1 MPLLHAHSDTVTDL
15 GFSPF
20 HDGLLAT
27 ASQDGLVKIWH
38 IPEGGLK
45 ESLLDAECTFS
56 HRQKRVET
64 VGFHPTSDCLLHS
77 TSAGTIILYDLTA
90 ENEFFCSNEHPDT
103 IQSLSWKQDGTTMA
117 TSSKDKKVRVVD
129 PRSNNPI
136 VLMADSH
143 QSIKDS
149 RVVWLGTQER
159 ILTTGFDANRI
170 RQIMIRDIRNFSTP
184 EKVLDLDCS
193 TGILM
198 PLFDMDTNML
208 FVAGKGDTTI
218 SFLEVTDRDPF
229 LVEGIRHSG
238 DQTKGACLLPKRAL
252 RVMEGEV
259 NRVLQ
264 LTSSSVIPIMY
275 QVPRKT
281 YRDFH
286 SDIFPDTNGC
296 KSDLA
301 PKDWFAGKNTP
312 VSKISLDPAKRQEGE
327 KPIIVSRSF

>member
-15 GFSPF
+15 HFSPF

-38 IPEGGLK
+38 IPDGGLK

-64 VGFHPTSDCLLHS
+64 VGFHPTADCLVHS
-77 TSAGTIILYDLTA
+77 TSAGTIILHDLTT
-90 ENEFFCSNEHPDT
+90 EKEIFCNNEHPDT
-103 IQSLSWKQDGTTMA
+103 IQSLSWKQDGITMA
-117 TSSKDKKVRVVD
+117 TNTKDKKVRVID

-136 VLMADSH
+136 VMQAESH

-149 RVVWLGTQER
+149 RVVWLGTQDR

-170 RQIMIRDIRNFSTP
+170 RQIMIRDVRNFNTP

-198 PLFDMDTNML
+198 PLFDIDTNML

-218 SFLEVTDRDPF
+218 SFLEITDRDPY
-229 LVEGIRHSG
+229 LVEGKKRKLLLFFELLLIFQSTGIRHSG
-238 DQTKGACLLPKRAL
+238 EQTKGACLLPKRAL

-259 NRVLQ
+259 NR
-264 LTSSSVIPIMY
+264 
-275 QVPRKT
+275 
-281 YRDFH
+281 
-286 SDIFPDTNGC
+286 
-296 KSDLA
+296 
-301 PKDWFAGKNTP
+301 
-312 VSKISLDPAKRQEGE
+312 
-327 KPIIVSRSF
+327 